1 MGDLLKGRVA
11 VVTGGGRG
19 LGRAIALR
27 LAKEGASVL
36 VNDLGA
42 ELDGTGVSRQP
53 ADGVAAEIMAQGGRA
68 AASYHDVSDYRQA
81 GQVMDEA
88 AQRYG
93 RLDILVN
100 SVGNARPKLMTECS
114 QEDFDILIDVMLKG
128 KLYCTQHA
136 GKRMAQQG
144 SGRIIS
150 LASNIGLIQMTRRT
164 GYAAAQAGII
174 GFGTVAAGELGPYG
188 VTVNTICPG
197 ATESRLIRD
206 AIRVAKAHLDHPI
219 IDAAERGTAAQV
231 PAPPDT
237 LAEFVTYLCTEAAAN
252 INGQTFYVAGG
263 QIART
268 ALWALP
274 SMAHTVGTWTQAEL
288 AATIPATIMRGILN
302 PAPPLARKR

>member
-42 ELDGTGVSRQP
+42 ELDGTGVSHQP
-53 ADGVAAEIMAQGGRA
+53 ADAVTAEITAQGGRA

-81 GQVMDEA
+81 GQIMDEA
-88 AQRYG
+88 VQRFG

-114 QEDFDILIDVMLKG
+114 QQDFDTLIDVMLKG

-164 GYAAAQAGII
+164 GYAAAQVGII

-188 VTVNTICPG
+188 VTVNTLCPG

-206 AIRVAKAHLDHPI
+206 AMRVAKAHLDHPI
-219 IDAAERGTAAQV
+219 IDAAERGTAAQN
-231 PAPPDT
+231 PAPPDN
-237 LAEFVTYLCTEAAAN
+237 LAEFATYLCTDAAAN

-263 QIART
+263 QIARV

-274 SMAHTVGTWTQAEL
+274 SMVHTVSTWTQAEL
-288 AATIPATIMRGILN
+288 AATIPATIMRAIPN
-302 PAPPLARKR
+302 PAPPMPRKR